1 MNTQEEILEE
11 VLASMD
17 GSALNPSV
25 KCGIDEFTI
34 VLQPAHKV
42 QIDMWVVEAQNI
54 MHEFLELSKI
64 EELLGEMEITSHKLV
79 QGYNCGVTLNQPYY
93 LCICFNSELEAMG
106 VCCRFSAYA
115 WASYQEEFHA
125 KYDKEVN
132 LAIFLRM
139 IQSDVYSQRLSRV
152 DLTADFF
159 NMPNP
164 LQQGAYLSPDT
175 IYNCLIKGQMV
186 VVDHQGRSNIK
197 TFSGINNQGEYETCY
212 IGSRKGNTS
221 GFLRIYDKKIEQ
233 EQTHGF
239 RYVDAIQTQSWIR
252 FEAVYKNP
260 YSHQIG
266 DALLDIYTESDYE
279 SFIASKILDKYIFK
293 LPTTDEVTFFS
304 ELLMMV
310 ASGKEFN
317 SLECT
322 SPRDNSLMQS
332 LKYLVTNSGLYI
344 TLEKIQRLYPQ
355 QQAVEKVLEWLQEMF
370 EKYYQEKV
378 SRVENHEVDKW
389 LMKHRETTHKQ
400 TLDNILEAVEM
411 EMIYSGEWRGK
422 NTKYI
427 K

>member
-164 LQQGAYLSPDT
+164 FQQGMYLSPDT

-186 VVDHQGRSNIK
+186 VIDHQGRSNIK
-197 TFSGINNQGEYETCY
+197 TFSGINNQGEYQTCY
-212 IGSRKGNTS
+212 IGSKRGNTS
-221 GFLRIYDKKIEQ
+221 GFLRIYDKKLEQ

-239 RYVDAIQTQSWIR
+239 RYADAIQTQSWIR
-252 FEAVYKNP
+252 FEAVYKSP

-266 DALLDIYTESDYE
+266 DALLDIYTKSDYE
-279 SFIASKILDKYIFK
+279 CFIASKILDKYIFK
-293 LPTTDEVTFFS
+293 LSATDEVTYFS
-304 ELLMMV
+304 ELLIMV
-310 ASGKEFN
+310 ASGKEFE
-317 SLECT
+317 SLECK

-332 LKYLVTNSGLYI
+332 LKYLATNSGLFI
-344 TLEKIQRLYPQ
+344 TLEKVQRLYPG
-355 QQAVEKVLEWLQEMF
+355 QQAAEKVLEWLHEMF
-370 EKYYQEKV
+370 DKYYQEKV
-378 SRVENHEVDKW
+378 ERVGNHEVDKW
-389 LMKHRETTHKQ
+389 LMKHRETTQ
-400 TLDNILEAVEM
+400 EQNLDEILEDIEM
-411 EMIYSGEWRGK
+411 EMLYSGEWR
-422 NTKYI
+422 
-427 K
+427 

>member
-54 MHEFLELSKI
+54 MYEFLKRSKI
-64 EELLGEMEITSHKLV
+64 EELLGEIEITSHKLV

-115 WASYQEEFHA
+115 WASYQEEFYA
-125 KYDKEVN
+125 KYYKEVN

-139 IQSDVYSQRLSRV
+139 VQSDIYSQRLSRV

-164 LQQGAYLSPDT
+164 FQQGMYLSPDT

-186 VVDHQGRSNIK
+186 VIDHQGRSNIK
-197 TFSGINNQGEYETCY
+197 TFSGINNQGEYQTCY
-212 IGSRKGNTS
+212 VGSKRGNTS
-221 GFLRIYDKKIEQ
+221 GFLRIYDKKLEQ

-239 RYVDAIQTQSWIR
+239 RYADAIQTQSWIR
-252 FEAVYKNP
+252 FEAVYKSP

-266 DALLDIYTESDYE
+266 DALLNIYTKSDYE
-279 SFIASKILDKYIFK
+279 CFIASKILDKYIFK
-293 LPTTDEVTFFS
+293 LYATDEVAYFS

-310 ASGKEFN
+310 ASGKEFD

-370 EKYYQEKV
+370 KHYQEKV
-378 SRVENHEVDKW
+378 ARVENHEVDKW
-389 LMKHRETTHKQ
+389 LMKHSETTQKQ
-400 TLDNILEAVEM
+400 TLDDILESVEM
-411 EMIYSGEWRGK
+411 EMIYNGEWFG
-422 NTKYI
+422 
-427 K
+427 